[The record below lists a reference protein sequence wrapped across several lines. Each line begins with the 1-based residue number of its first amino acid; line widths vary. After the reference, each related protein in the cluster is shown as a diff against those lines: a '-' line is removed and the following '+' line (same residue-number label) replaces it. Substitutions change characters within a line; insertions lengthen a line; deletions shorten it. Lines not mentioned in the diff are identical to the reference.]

1 MSTEYKKKHDSGTPV
16 WMEELETIVDDQRI
30 SGMMFHLGGS
40 VIWVII
46 QSPFTGF
53 TKSDSIGVIIRQAFP
68 DGFNSMEGRKRGK
81 ALLRDLY
88 TQHKEYAA
96 IVKAKK
102 EKEEEERLRTI
113 MSSED
118 IS

>member
-1 MSTEYKKKHDSGTPV
+1 MSTEYQKKHDSGTPV
-16 WMEELETIVDDQRI
+16 WMEELETMVDDQRI

-40 VIWVII
+40 VIWVVI
-46 QSPFTGF
+46 QSPFSGF
-53 TKSDSIGVIIRQAFP
+53 TEADSMNITSRRFYP

-81 ALLRDLY
+81 ALLRHLY
-88 TQHKEYAA
+88 IEHKDYAA
-96 IVKAKK
+96 IVK
-102 EKEEEERLRTI
+102 EKEETEKEERLRTM